1 MNQSIIKLYLSVQIL
16 IEEESFEMEN
26 KLSAVNSANTN
37 FKMYKSGKRW
47 LFACSMII
55 SSVAAMG
62 VATSVHADTATTN
75 SGASNAQP
83 QVTQTQAATT
93 NSSNTS
99 SSSTNSGS
107 STGSTT
113 GNSIATNLQSAG
125 GDGSNQ
131 TIKTYPNKSQID
143 QGVSQAKQQPNLDVK
158 QDPDQ
163 EITGNSKEEIDQKI
177 KDDYAKQNADL
188 KAKEAEAQKAA
199 QAKENYNTYNN
210 SKGDTS
216 LLDKTVNDAKKVP
229 GLTVVKDADQSS
241 TFNDTDT
248 NGIRN
253 WNTNTQSDYKSQSDA
268 INNAVTTQKQNNSD
282 YSSALAAYQA
292 AQQKYREK
300 LASWK
305 ASHNISGNVV
315 STADVNQQLIL
326 GHEPNAQHQINYVAP
341 QLKAISVSDAGTNF
355 DAPAAGAYS
364 TSQSINGEV
373 FQITYTNLTNSS
385 YTDSNGVKHRIAKIV
400 FTYSDLSHNNLR
412 ENGLSTFV
420 TYNDPAQGFWY
431 NGSNGVTVNEQFYD
445 EYGNPINIEPGTGY
459 LAVTSLNA
467 AYGNPATHEVTKTGE
482 AIHVESA
489 TVLSGGSA
497 VALLGSSIQ
506 VQGNT
511 LVSPA
516 TNDYANDG
524 EGNLSFGLKDGYVQG
539 PQSTASAW
547 QGDNWDGNS
556 NEAYWGTGLIN
567 LSGNNVTVRFASD
580 TKVNNEG
587 TWATTQTIIPQTP
600 GPTYD
605 GPEKPNPKMAS
616 VHYHYDTAKIKQTVK
631 PGNVQANYHY
641 DYVNYTPTTEKHFTD
656 GAKIADNQV
665 FADGSIATATIK
677 TTLPVAADIDG
688 GLKNF
693 TITEDYSNFAKYV
706 NKGTFK
712 VMNGTQDVTS
722 QWSVSDDGNG
732 KAVLTLIDPS
742 KANGETITVEPTWT
756 INTDVPNG
764 TEFVNNATA
773 TVNNVPGTPS
783 TSKIKVFTQNPT
795 KDVEM
800 GDNVQG
806 DTPNSINGQV
816 VAAGSTVTY
825 PLSDKNGLPA
835 NREQQVTSH
844 VITDNLDSALNYVS
858 YKAYL
863 PDKDGKLQDVTSH
876 VLLTQDGQKLTF
888 TDDSYLLGLYN
899 QDPSVAFALPII
911 DLVVKANNDT
921 KVIPNSFDSEFT
933 YKDEN
938 GTSTEKKTSNTV
950 NISTYTPTAT
960 KDVELGDD
968 VQGDT
973 SNTIAGSLVEAGT
986 LVTWPMSTKSLP
998 ANRAQDVVSHTET
1011 ENLDSNLSFVSFK
1024 AYLPDKDGKL
1034 QDVTSHVQMKQDGQ
1048 KLTFTDD
1055 ATLIKQYN
1063 ANKKA
1068 EQALPVIDLVTK
1080 VNGQS
1085 KLIPNDFDSQ
1095 LVFKDGQGNT
1105 TLKTTSN
1112 KVSIKTATAPNP
1124 VKEDLDEKGKNVDG
1138 QEVTENQHLTM
1149 QLDWDLSNDKG
1160 VNATPEMIKK
1170 GFYFADP
1177 LDAKAL
1183 EAGDLSKAQVLDQN
1197 GNKVSGI
1204 SFHKYNSLS
1213 EAPEFIQEQIKD
1225 NDLAGR
1231 FNGPFVI
1238 AQADDPQAFF
1248 DKYVKTGSKLKVQ
1261 IPVTVKKGF
1270 KGSFSNTA
1278 YQFGFGK
1285 ATPTNTVTNFVKP
1298 TPKTETPK
1306 SSTPSPK
1313 STPATPSTPESNPV
1327 TPMTAPEQPAAPVS
1341 QPTEQQ
1347 AQLPQT
1353 GNSDDAALIGLAAAA
1368 LIGSVSLAGLDLR
1381 KH

>member
-1 MNQSIIKLYLSVQIL
+1 
-16 IEEESFEMEN
+16 MEN
-26 KLSAVNSANTN
+26 KLTAVNSANTN

-47 LFACSMII
+47 LFACSMIV
-55 SSVAAMG
+55 SSLAAMG
-62 VATSVHADTATTN
+62 VATSVHADTTTTN
-75 SGASNAQP
+75 NSGAQP
-83 QVTQTQAATT
+83 QVTQTQANT
-93 NSSNTS
+93 NSSTNTS
-99 SSSTNSGS
+99 TSSTAGNNA
-107 STGSTT
+107 T
-113 GNSIATNLQSAG
+113 GNSIAASLKSAG
-125 GDGSNQ
+125 GNGSNQ
-131 TIKTYPNKSQID
+131 TIKTYPNKSEID
-143 QGVSQAKQQPNLDVK
+143 QAVNQAKQQPNLVVK

-163 EITGNSKEEIDQKI
+163 EITGNSQEEINQKI
-177 KDDYAKQNADL
+177 KDDYAKQQADL
-188 KAKEAEAQKAA
+188 KNKEA
-199 QAKENYNTYNN
+199 QAKEAAIAKKNYDNYNN
-210 SKGDTS
+210 SKGDTTQ
-216 LLDKTVNDAKKVP
+216 LDKAVKDGQSVP
-229 GLTVVKDADQSS
+229 GLTIKKDADQQSS
-241 TFNDTDT
+241 FKATDSE
-248 NGIRN
+248 GIRN
-253 WNTNTQSDYKSQSDA
+253 WGTNTQSDYESQSNA
-268 INNAVTTQKQNNSD
+268 IQKAIATQKQNNAD
-282 YSSALAAYQA
+282 YTSKLTEYNQ
-292 AQQKYREK
+292 AQQNYQRE
-300 LASWK
+300 LTSWRN
-305 ASHNISGNVV
+305 SHSDPINPNGV
-315 STADVNQQLIL
+315 STSEVQQQLSL
-326 GHEPNAQHQINYVAP
+326 GREPNASYSIATSHLHYGLNPKDV
-341 QLKAISVSDAGTNF
+341 AGTEI
-355 DAPAAGAYS
+355 DSSKG
-364 TSQSINGEV
+364 T
-373 FQITYTNLTNSS
+373 QIWLTNSEPGTIATVTYTNLNNSY
-385 YTDSNGVKHRIAKIV
+385 YTDSNGNKEKISKIVRTFSDGSIENVTASIVDGKKEHRILV
-400 FTYSDLSHNNLR
+400 F
-412 ENGLSTFV
+412 
-420 TYNDPAQGFWY
+420 NDPTDGFWY
-431 NGSNGVTVNEQFYD
+431 NGLQGVTVTDQYFD
-445 EYGNPINIEPGTGY
+445 VVGNPITISNNTGY

-467 AYGNPATHEVTKTGE
+467 WYGDKNAITLTGPSR
-482 AIHVESA
+482 HVEQV
-489 TVLSGGSA
+489 TPMYGGKA
-497 VALLGSSIQ
+497 IALLGSSITNNGGSLYATKTNSDD
-506 VQGNT
+506 VPASTWKGPGKWDNKGENEYYGSGLISLYGNSFS
-511 LVSPA
+511 LRFSCQRG
-516 TNDYANDG
+516 NFNDG
-524 EGNLSFGLKDGYVQG
+524 
-539 PQSTASAW
+539 
-547 QGDNWDGNS
+547 
-556 NEAYWGTGLIN
+556 
-567 LSGNNVTVRFASD
+567 NNTV
-580 TKVNNEG
+580 
-587 TWATTQTIIPQTP
+587 WATMTTIIPETP
-600 GPTYD
+600 GPKYK
-605 GPEKPNPKMAS
+605 GPKKPEPKS
-616 VHYHYDTAKIKQTVK
+616 SSIHYHYDTAKISRI
-631 PGNVQANYHY
+631 PGTDNVHATYHY
-641 DYVNYTPTTEKHFTD
+641 DYTNYTPSTEKHFTD
-656 GAKIADNQV
+656 GPKIADNQV
-665 FADGSIATATIK
+665 FSDGSVVTANIK
-677 TTLPVAADIDG
+677 ATLPVAADIDG
-688 GLKNF
+688 GLKSY

-722 QWSVSDDGNG
+722 QWSVKDDGNG

-742 KANGETITVEPTWT
+742 KANGETVTVEPMWT

-764 TEFVNNATA
+764 TVFVNNATA
-773 TVNNVPGTPS
+773 TVNDVPGTPS
-783 TSKIKVFTQNPT
+783 SSKITTFTQQPT

-863 PDKDGKLQDVTSH
+863 PNKDGKLQDVTSH
-876 VLLTQDGQKLTF
+876 VLLTKDGQNLTF

-921 KVIPNSFDSEFT
+921 KVIPNNFNSTFT
-933 YKDEN
+933 YKDNN
-938 GTSTEKKTSNTV
+938 GTTTEKKTSNTV
-950 NISTYTPTAT
+950 NISTYTPSAT

-1011 ENLDSNLSFVSFK
+1011 ENLDNNLSFVSYK

-1063 ANKKA
+1063 ADKKA
-1068 EQALPVIDLVTK
+1068 EQSLPVIDLVTK

-1095 LVFKDGQGNT
+1095 LVFKDGKGNT

-1124 VKEDLDEKGKNVDG
+1124 VKEDLNDQGKNIDG
-1138 QEVTENQHLTM
+1138 QEVNENQHLTM

-1225 NDLAGR
+1225 NDLAAR
-1231 FNGPFVI
+1231 FNGPFVV
-1238 AQADDPQAFF
+1238 AQADDPQAFY

-1298 TPKTETPK
+1298 TPKQETPK
-1306 SSTPSPK
+1306 PTTPTA
-1313 STPATPSTPESNPV
+1313 TPAA
-1327 TPMTAPEQPAAPVS
+1327 APEQLSAPVS
-1341 QPTEQQ
+1341 QQQ
-1347 AQLPQT
+1347 PEAQQSQLPQT
-1353 GNSDDAALIGLAAAA
+1353 GNTNDAAIFGLAAAA
-1368 LIGSVSLAGLDLR
+1368 LIGSASLAGLDLR
-1381 KH
+1381 KHN

>member
-75 SGASNAQP
+75 TGASNAQP

-99 SSSTNSGS
+99 SSSNSSS

-113 GNSIATNLQSAG
+113 GNSIAANLQSAG

-216 LLDKTVNDAKKVP
+216 LLDKTVNDAKTVP

-268 INNAVTTQKQNNSD
+268 INNAIATQKQNNEVWSKFEKE
-282 YSSALAAYQA
+282 LAE
-292 AQQKYREK
+292 YRK
-300 LASWK
+300 GHGIA
-305 ASHNISGNVV
+305 NPNGV
-315 STADVNQQLIL
+315 STAEIVQALTL
-326 GHEPNAQHQINYVAP
+326 GREPQAKV
-341 QLKAISVSDAGTNF
+341 SVSQLNGKAGKTDNTKTQNT
-355 DAPAAGAYS
+355 DS
-364 TSQSINGEV
+364 TSYEYL
-373 FQITYTNLTNSS
+373 ITPGATGTVLVATYSNLQHSF
-385 YTDSNGVKHRIAKIV
+385 YTDANGNKHNIAKIV
-400 FTYSDLSHNNLR
+400 RTFSDLTKQNWVPSWNWEKTPR
-412 ENGLSTFV
+412 NGGNPYLWI
-420 TYNDPAQGFWY
+420 YDDPTDGFWY
-431 NGSNGVTVNEQFYD
+431 EFASGVTVTDQYFD
-445 EYGNPINIEPGTGY
+445 ESGNPINLDDDAW
-459 LAVTSLNA
+459 LAVTSLNN
-467 AYGNPATHEVTKTGE
+467 GGTGSPLPNDVEVEKVTS
-482 AIHVESA
+482 I
-489 TVLSGGSA
+489 SGGQA
-497 VALLGSSIQ
+497 YALLGSS
-506 VQGNT
+506 VTNHNGTLYSNT
-511 LVSPA
+511 NNSNGTKGTL
-516 TNDYANDG
+516 NDG
-524 EGNLSFGLKDGYVQG
+524 SWDSKG
-539 PQSTASAW
+539 PKEYYGA
-547 QGDNWDGNS
+547 
-556 NEAYWGTGLIN
+556 GLIK
-567 LSGNNVTVRFASD
+567 LSGNTTSLRFSTHYDPSFVGATSHNV
-580 TKVNNEG
+580 
-587 TWATTQTIIPQTP
+587 WATTTTILPVTP
-600 GPTYD
+600 
-605 GPEKPNPKMAS
+605 GPEKPKVPKTSNA
-616 VHYHYDTAKIKQTVK
+616 HFHYDTAKIKQTVK

-688 GLKNF
+688 GLKSF

-756 INTDVPNG
+756 INADVPNG

-1063 ANKKA
+1063 ANKKT

-1085 KLIPNDFDSQ
+1085 KLIPNNFDSQ

-1183 EAGDLSKAQVLDQN
+1183 EAGDLNKAQVLDQN

-1204 SFHKYNSLS
+1204 SFHKYNSLN

-1231 FNGPFVI
+1231 FNGPFVV

-1261 IPVTVKKGF
+1261 IPVTVKKGV

-1298 TPKTETPK
+1298 TPKPETPK

-1313 STPATPSTPESNPV
+1313 QTPATPATPESTPV
-1327 TPMTAPEQPAAPVS
+1327 TPMSAPEQPAAASVS

-1353 GNSDDAALIGLAAAA
+1353 GNSNDTALIGLAAAA

>member
-1 MNQSIIKLYLSVQIL
+1 
-16 IEEESFEMEN
+16 MEN
-26 KLSAVNSANTN
+26 KLTAVNSANTN

-47 LFACSMII
+47 LFACSMIV
-55 SSVAAMG
+55 SSLAAMG
-62 VATSVHADTATTN
+62 VATSVHADTTTTN
-75 SGASNAQP
+75 NSGAQP
-83 QVTQTQAATT
+83 QVTQTQANT
-93 NSSNTS
+93 NSSTNTS
-99 SSSTNSGS
+99 TSSTAGNNA
-107 STGSTT
+107 T
-113 GNSIATNLQSAG
+113 GNSIAASLKSAG
-125 GDGSNQ
+125 GNGSNQ
-131 TIKTYPNKSQID
+131 TIKTYPNKSEID
-143 QGVSQAKQQPNLDVK
+143 QAVNQAKQQPNLVVK

-163 EITGNSKEEIDQKI
+163 EITGNSQEEINQKI
-177 KDDYAKQNADL
+177 KDDYAKQQADL
-188 KAKEAEAQKAA
+188 KNKEA
-199 QAKENYNTYNN
+199 QAKEAAIAKKNYDNYNN
-210 SKGDTS
+210 SKGDTTQ
-216 LLDKTVNDAKKVP
+216 LDKAVKDGQSVP
-229 GLTVVKDADQSS
+229 GLTIKKDADQQSS
-241 TFNDTDT
+241 FKATDSE
-248 NGIRN
+248 GIRN
-253 WNTNTQSDYKSQSDA
+253 WGTNTQSDYESQSNA
-268 INNAVTTQKQNNSD
+268 IQKAIATQKQNNVNYANQYND
-282 YSSALAAYQA
+282 YLTKLKELKDKLSQSGLNTSESGVDLTTIRQEAAFDKEPNAVVSVSSSYQHINGDTDNGSIKNCVSLIVPA
-292 AQQKYREK
+292 NQDINGDFATVTWTNLSHTSYKGRPITKIVATLSNLKYNVKDGNYKNRI
-300 LASWK
+300 AIPDDPS
-305 ASHNISGNVV
+305 AFFAISGN
-315 STADVNQQLIL
+315 SLDIDYTYYYADGEKVTFDNDAYLMAGGMESWGRNSGLQSEAVQLLSEGQALHLAGSSVNVHSGNDLYADTNNTYGNTKIVY
-326 GHEPNAQHQINYVAP
+326 G
-341 QLKAISVSDAGTNF
+341 SRNF
-355 DAPAAGAYS
+355 DSVENYYRSGMFKIEGNHVKVRYHD
-364 TSQSINGEV
+364 IW
-373 FQITYTNLTNSS
+373 SS
-385 YTDSNGVKHRIAKIV
+385 PEMANDVTG
-400 FTYSDLSHNNLR
+400 DLSHHL
-412 ENGLSTFV
+412 G
-420 TYNDPAQGFWY
+420 
-431 NGSNGVTVNEQFYD
+431 D
-445 EYGNPINIEPGTGY
+445 EYDGVSTILGFGD
-459 LAVTSLNA
+459 VT
-467 AYGNPATHEVTKTGE
+467 
-482 AIHVESA
+482 I
-489 TVLSGGSA
+489 
-497 VALLGSSIQ
+497 
-506 VQGNT
+506 
-511 LVSPA
+511 
-516 TNDYANDG
+516 
-524 EGNLSFGLKDGYVQG
+524 
-539 PQSTASAW
+539 
-547 QGDNWDGNS
+547 
-556 NEAYWGTGLIN
+556 
-567 LSGNNVTVRFASD
+567 
-580 TKVNNEG
+580 
-587 TWATTQTIIPQTP
+587 
-600 GPTYD
+600 PTY
-605 GPEKPNPKMAS
+605 KTTTIN
-616 VHYHYDTAKIKQTVK
+616 YHYDTAKISRI
-631 PGNVQANYHY
+631 PGTDNVNATYHY
-641 DYVNYTPTTEKHFTD
+641 DYTNYNPSTEKHFTD
-656 GAKIADNQV
+656 GSKIADNQV
-665 FADGSIATATIK
+665 FSDGSVVTANIK
-677 TTLPVAADIDG
+677 ATLPVAADIDG
-688 GLKNF
+688 GLKSF

-732 KAVLTLIDPS
+732 KAVVTLIDPS

-876 VLLTQDGQKLTF
+876 VLLTKDGQNLTF

-921 KVIPNSFDSEFT
+921 KVIPNNFNSTFT
-933 YKDEN
+933 YKDNN
-938 GTSTEKKTSNTV
+938 GTTTEKKTSNTV
-950 NISTYTPTAT
+950 NISTYTPSAT

-1011 ENLDSNLSFVSFK
+1011 ENLDNNLSFVSYK

-1063 ANKKA
+1063 ADKKA
-1068 EQALPVIDLVTK
+1068 EQSLPVIDLVTK

-1095 LVFKDGQGNT
+1095 LVFKDGKGNT

-1124 VKEDLDEKGKNVDG
+1124 VKEDLNDQGKNIDG
-1138 QEVTENQHLTM
+1138 QEVNENQHLTM

-1225 NDLAGR
+1225 NDLAAR
-1231 FNGPFVI
+1231 FNGPFVV
-1238 AQADDPQAFF
+1238 AQADDPQAFY

-1298 TPKTETPK
+1298 TPKQETPK
-1306 SSTPSPK
+1306 PTTPQ
-1313 STPATPSTPESNPV
+1313 ATPTATPV
-1327 TPMTAPEQPAAPVS
+1327 ATPTAPAAAPEQLSAPVS
-1341 QPTEQQ
+1341 QQQ
-1347 AQLPQT
+1347 PEAQQSQLPQT
-1353 GNSDDAALIGLAAAA
+1353 GNTNDAAIFGLAAAA
-1368 LIGSVSLAGLDLR
+1368 LIGSASLAGLDLR
-1381 KH
+1381 KHN

>member
-1 MNQSIIKLYLSVQIL
+1 MAGVDPTKAVKTDNVYVPNQLVFSNTNVDVTINQPNTKDTIVHGSLWDKSYNSAHQYLIKDPQDGLTITWHKAATDKRTGKLLDITWTISDIVKVPKGDPSNWASELVKLYSLHGWNAPSQEIIDAESESTITVYSNPLDEIGWANIAGFKVNEKLTYSDDGSDYQGVYYRSAGSLNAQYTGDRWEFAAPINGVLGSFISNDSL
-16 IEEESFEMEN
+16 IVPQEQQ
-26 KLSAVNSANTN
+26 V
-37 FKMYKSGKRW
+37 SGK
-47 LFACSMII
+47 A
-55 SSVAAMG
+55 SSVTDKAFMIG
-62 VATSVHADTATTN
+62 PNKEHGREVG
-75 SGASNAQP
+75 GAYGDKTPDALTKEGITFLVKN
-83 QVTQTQAATT
+83 
-93 NSSNTS
+93 
-99 SSSTNSGS
+99 
-107 STGSTT
+107 GST
-113 GNSIATNLQSAG
+113 IAYGISGKT
-125 GDGSNQ
+125 GSNQ
-131 TIKTYPNKSQID
+131 DAVGTINETY
-143 QGVSQAKQQPNLDVK
+143 L
-158 QDPDQ
+158 
-163 EITGNSKEEIDQKI
+163 ITAYNEHLMGSTQ
-177 KDDYAKQNADL
+177 L
-188 KAKEAEAQKAA
+188 VAA
-199 QAKENYNTYNN
+199 
-210 SKGDTS
+210 SVHMPTS
-216 LLDKTVNDAKKVP
+216 
-229 GLTVVKDADQSS
+229 
-241 TFNDTDT
+241 
-248 NGIRN
+248 
-253 WNTNTQSDYKSQSDA
+253 
-268 INNAVTTQKQNNSD
+268 
-282 YSSALAAYQA
+282 
-292 AQQKYREK
+292 
-300 LASWK
+300 
-305 ASHNISGNVV
+305 
-315 STADVNQQLIL
+315 
-326 GHEPNAQHQINYVAP
+326 
-341 QLKAISVSDAGTNF
+341 
-355 DAPAAGAYS
+355 
-364 TSQSINGEV
+364 
-373 FQITYTNLTNSS
+373 
-385 YTDSNGVKHRIAKIV
+385 
-400 FTYSDLSHNNLR
+400 
-412 ENGLSTFV
+412 
-420 TYNDPAQGFWY
+420 
-431 NGSNGVTVNEQFYD
+431 
-445 EYGNPINIEPGTGY
+445 
-459 LAVTSLNA
+459 
-467 AYGNPATHEVTKTGE
+467 
-482 AIHVESA
+482 
-489 TVLSGGSA
+489 
-497 VALLGSSIQ
+497 
-506 VQGNT
+506 
-511 LVSPA
+511 
-516 TNDYANDG
+516 
-524 EGNLSFGLKDGYVQG
+524 
-539 PQSTASAW
+539 
-547 QGDNWDGNS
+547 
-556 NEAYWGTGLIN
+556 
-567 LSGNNVTVRFASD
+567 
-580 TKVNNEG
+580 
-587 TWATTQTIIPQTP
+587 
-600 GPTYD
+600 
-605 GPEKPNPKMAS
+605 S
-616 VHYHYDTAKIKQTVK
+616 VHYHYDTAKITPPTNSGYV
-631 PGNVQANYHY
+631 NVSYHY
-641 DYVNYTPTTEKHFTD
+641 DYTNYTPSTEKHFTD
-656 GAKIADNQV
+656 GTKIADNQV
-665 FADGSIATATIK
+665 FSDGSVVTANIK
-677 TTLPVAADIDG
+677 ATLPVAADIDG
-688 GLKNF
+688 GLKSY

-722 QWSVSDDGNG
+722 QWSVKDDGNG

-742 KANGETITVEPTWT
+742 KANGETVTVEPMWT

-773 TVNNVPGTPS
+773 TVNDVPGTPS
-783 TSKIKVFTQNPT
+783 SSKITTFTQQPT
-795 KDVEM
+795 KDVEI

-1011 ENLDSNLSFVSFK
+1011 ENLDNNLSFVSFK

-1063 ANKKA
+1063 ADKKA
-1068 EQALPVIDLVTK
+1068 EQSLPVIDLVTK

-1095 LVFKDGQGNT
+1095 LVFKDGKGNT

-1124 VKEDLDEKGKNVDG
+1124 VKEDLNDQGKNIDG
-1138 QEVTENQHLTM
+1138 QEVNENQHLTM

-1183 EAGDLSKAQVLDQN
+1183 EAGDLSKARVLDQN

-1225 NDLAGR
+1225 NDLAAR
-1231 FNGPFVI
+1231 FNGPFVV
-1238 AQADDPQAFF
+1238 AQADDPQAFY

-1298 TPKTETPK
+1298 TPKQETPK
-1306 SSTPSPK
+1306 PTTP
-1313 STPATPSTPESNPV
+1313 TATPVATPTAPAA
-1327 TPMTAPEQPAAPVS
+1327 APEQLSAPVS
-1341 QPTEQQ
+1341 QQQ
-1347 AQLPQT
+1347 PEAQQSQLPQT
-1353 GNSDDAALIGLAAAA
+1353 GNTNDAAIFGLAAAA
-1368 LIGSVSLAGLDLR
+1368 LIGSASLAGLDLR
-1381 KH
+1381 KHN

>member
-1 MNQSIIKLYLSVQIL
+1 
-16 IEEESFEMEN
+16 MEN
-26 KLSAVNSANTN
+26 KLTAVNSANTN

-47 LFACSMII
+47 LFACSMIV
-55 SSVAAMG
+55 SSLAAMG
-62 VATSVHADTATTN
+62 VATSVHADTTTTN
-75 SGASNAQP
+75 NSGAQP
-83 QVTQTQAATT
+83 QVTQTQGNT
-93 NSSNTS
+93 NSSINTS
-99 SSSTNSGS
+99 TSSTAGNNA
-107 STGSTT
+107 T
-113 GNSIATNLQSAG
+113 GNSIAASLKSAG
-125 GDGSNQ
+125 GNGSNQ
-131 TIKTYPNKSQID
+131 TIKTYPNKSEID
-143 QGVSQAKQQPNLDVK
+143 QAVSNAKQQPNLNVK

-163 EITGNSKEEIDQKI
+163 EITGNNQEEINQKI
-177 KDDYAKQNADL
+177 KDDYAKQNANL
-188 KAKEAEAQKAA
+188 KEKASEAQAAADAKKA
-199 QAKENYNTYNN
+199 YNTYNN
-210 SKGDTS
+210 SKGDTTQI
-216 LLDKTVNDAKKVP
+216 DKAVKDGQSFP
-229 GLTVVKDADQSS
+229 GLTVKQDADHN
-241 TFNDTDT
+241 TTLKAEDK
-248 NGIRN
+248 NGIRD
-253 WNTNTQSDYKSQSDA
+253 WITNTQSDYESQTKA
-268 INNAVTTQKQNNSD
+268 IQNAIATQKRNNQEYEQQYAAWQSQNASLQAQYQSELAD
-282 YSSALAAYQA
+282 YQRRLAAYNQ
-292 AQQKYREK
+292 
-300 LASWK
+300 S
-305 ASHNISGNVV
+305 
-315 STADVNQQLIL
+315 VN
-326 GHEPNAQHQINYVAP
+326 GKP
-341 QLKAISVSDAGTNF
+341 T
-355 DAPAAGAYS
+355 
-364 TSQSINGEV
+364 
-373 FQITYTNLTNSS
+373 ITQG
-385 YTDSNGVKHRIAKIV
+385 NGVKLVGTTGATGSINYFKNISVVSDSLSGYTALPQITWGSNSSLIGSTKKAQLSPNQGHIADGNISNFYDITDVVHNNGAITITNVSTDQYGQSYDMKLSFANTDNDGTGKVLIGPASDGSIEFDYYGGFESPVTANSSAGINITRLSFVKHGTNTNVPV
-400 FTYSDLSHNNLR
+400 FINTITSDL
-412 ENGLSTFV
+412 
-420 TYNDPAQGFWY
+420 
-431 NGSNGVTVNEQFYD
+431 
-445 EYGNPINIEPGTGY
+445 
-459 LAVTSLNA
+459 
-467 AYGNPATHEVTKTGE
+467 
-482 AIHVESA
+482 
-489 TVLSGGSA
+489 
-497 VALLGSSIQ
+497 
-506 VQGNT
+506 
-511 LVSPA
+511 
-516 TNDYANDG
+516 DY
-524 EGNLSFGLKDGYVQG
+524 
-539 PQSTASAW
+539 
-547 QGDNWDGNS
+547 
-556 NEAYWGTGLIN
+556 NEAYDTSLGN
-567 LSGNNVTVRFASD
+567 LLTWAPSGSYTSVSGNHVENTAE
-580 TKVNNEG
+580 NGQYPN
-587 TWATTQTIIPQTP
+587 
-600 GPTYD
+600 YD
-605 GPEKPNPKMAS
+605 GFNSSPKGTDVLVGAGSSFNYYFRSYGRLGAEASNPSHKSTFDNGVQFNLFGRGTSLVQPPTPPTPSSTPAPTRKTS
-616 VHYHYDTAKIKQTVK
+616 SINFHYDTAKIT
-631 PGNVQANYHY
+631 PPVQPRPVDAHYHY
-641 DYVNYTPTTEKHFTD
+641 DYVNYTPSTEKHFTD
-656 GAKIADNQV
+656 GPKIADNQV
-665 FADGSIATATIK
+665 FSDGSVVTANIK
-677 TTLPVAADIDG
+677 ATLPVAADIDG
-688 GLKNF
+688 GLKSY

-722 QWSVSDDGNG
+722 QWSVKDDGNG

-742 KANGETITVEPTWT
+742 KANGETVTAEPMWT

-876 VLLTQDGQKLTF
+876 VLLTKDGQNLTF

-1063 ANKKA
+1063 ADKKA
-1068 EQALPVIDLVTK
+1068 EQSLPVIDLVTK

-1095 LVFKDGQGNT
+1095 LVFKDGKGNT

-1124 VKEDLDEKGKNVDG
+1124 VKEDLNDQGKNIDG
-1138 QEVTENQHLTM
+1138 QEVNENQHLTM

-1225 NDLAGR
+1225 NDLAAR
-1231 FNGPFVI
+1231 FNGPFVV
-1238 AQADDPQAFF
+1238 AQADDPQAFY

-1298 TPKTETPK
+1298 TPKQETPK
-1306 SSTPSPK
+1306 PTTPQ
-1313 STPATPSTPESNPV
+1313 ATPTATPV
-1327 TPMTAPEQPAAPVS
+1327 ATPTAPAAAPEQLSAPVS
-1341 QPTEQQ
+1341 QQPEAQQ
-1347 AQLPQT
+1347 SQLPQT
-1353 GNSDDAALIGLAAAA
+1353 GNTNDAAILGLAAAA
-1368 LIGSVSLAGLDLR
+1368 LIGSASLAGLDLR
-1381 KH
+1381 KHN

>member
-62 VATSVHADTATTN
+62 VATSVHADTTTTN

-99 SSSTNSGS
+99 SSSTNSSS

-113 GNSIATNLQSAG
+113 GNSIAANLQSAG

-216 LLDKTVNDAKKVP
+216 LLDKTANDAKKVP

-268 INNAVTTQKQNNSD
+268 INNAIATQK
-282 YSSALAAYQA
+282 
-292 AQQKYREK
+292 QKYRE
-300 LASWK
+300 WK
-305 ASHNISGNVV
+305 SHYDQQMAGSDPAHAIKTANIYVPNQIEIAKKDVEVTINQPNRKDPLWKGERWDNMYNSQHDYVIEYPKDGLTITWHNAAIDKATGRSLDITWVLNNIV
-315 STADVNQQLIL
+315 TIPKDSPSNMANEGIRRQAEHGWAPPAADSTEVNSRP
-326 GHEPNAQHQINYVAP
+326 E
-341 QLKAISVSDAGTNF
+341 ISVYSNPIDEIGWYNVAGFT
-355 DAPAAGAYS
+355 
-364 TSQSINGEV
+364 
-373 FQITYTNLTNSS
+373 
-385 YTDSNGVKHRIAKIV
+385 AKETL
-400 FTYSDLSHNNLR
+400 TYSD
-412 ENGLSTFV
+412 NG
-420 TYNDPAQGFWY
+420 QEY
-431 NGSNGVTVNEQFYD
+431 NGTYYRTAG
-445 EYGNPINIEPGTGY
+445 
-459 LAVTSLNA
+459 SLNA
-467 AYGNPATHEVTKTGE
+467 QYVMEHWEFASPVSGVLGSYIANDSLILPDEQDVSGYASAVTKKAFMIGPEREYGPGMGGAYGDTTRNALTKEGITFLVNNNSIIAYGVSGAT
-482 AIHVESA
+482 
-489 TVLSGGSA
+489 
-497 VALLGSSIQ
+497 
-506 VQGNT
+506 
-511 LVSPA
+511 
-516 TNDYANDG
+516 
-524 EGNLSFGLKDGYVQG
+524 
-539 PQSTASAW
+539 
-547 QGDNWDGNS
+547 
-556 NEAYWGTGLIN
+556 GTGKNATAGDTDTYL
-567 LSGNNVTVRFASD
+567 LPSYSEHLMGNADIV
-580 TKVNNEG
+580 
-587 TWATTQTIIPQTP
+587 ATAIPMP
-600 GPTYD
+600 RS
-605 GPEKPNPKMAS
+605 NA
-616 VHYHYDTAKIKQTVK
+616 HYHYDTAKIKQTVK

-688 GLKNF
+688 GLKSF

-1063 ANKKA
+1063 ANKKT

-1204 SFHKYNSLS
+1204 SFHKYNSLN

-1231 FNGPFVI
+1231 FNGPFVV

-1298 TPKTETPK
+1298 TPKPETPK

-1313 STPATPSTPESNPV
+1313 QTPATPATPESTPV
-1327 TPMTAPEQPAAPVS
+1327 TPMSAPEQPAAASVS

-1353 GNSDDAALIGLAAAA
+1353 GNSNDTALIGLAAAA